1 MTRFRRRAIE
11 MLRVR
16 ERPDPPPA
24 AGGTLDVF
32 RASRRYLTLRRVE
45 WCLAQGGALLS
56 ILFWLGVSSGV
67 DLPFSLP
74 FVQLDEFTDWLDS
87 IDIRTPVARMNGTD
101 IMFLLE
107 SVAISGYVLQ
117 LVGTGLLLTLNWEM
131 RWYMVS
137 DESLRIRE
145 GLVRVREQTMTVA
158 NIQNMRVRQGPLQR
172 LFGLSELEVHT
183 AGGGGSASD
192 DGKDGARNLHV
203 GHFRGLDD
211 AWALRDRLRD
221 ALARHRASGLGD
233 PDEDSAAPPRHPET
247 ADDQGLRV
255 AADALLAEARLLR
268 ASLGADH
275 G

>member
-1 MTRFRRRAIE
+1 MTPLKRRALE
-11 MLRVR
+11 LLRVP

-24 AGGTLDVF
+24 AGPTLDVF

-45 WCLAQGGALLS
+45 WSLTQGSALVS
-56 ILFWLGVSSGV
+56 ILFWLGVFGGV

-74 FVQLDEFTDWLDS
+74 FAPLDALTDWLDS
-87 IDIRTPVARMNGTD
+87 VNVRTPVARVNGAD
-101 IMFLLE
+101 IMFMLE
-107 SVAISGYVLQ
+107 WVAISGYLLQ
-117 LVGTGLLLTLNWEM
+117 LVGTGLLLTLNWGM

-183 AGGGGSASD
+183 AGGGGRAPD
-192 DGKDGARNLHV
+192 EGKRGDRNLHV
-203 GHFRGLDD
+203 GHFRGLED

-221 ALARHRASGLGD
+221 TLARHRASGLGD
-233 PDEDSAAPPRHPET
+233 PDEDPVALPRDRNAAPDRT
-247 ADDQGLRV
+247 LQG
-255 AADALLAEARLLR
+255 AADALLAEARRLR
-268 ASLGADH
+268 ASLG